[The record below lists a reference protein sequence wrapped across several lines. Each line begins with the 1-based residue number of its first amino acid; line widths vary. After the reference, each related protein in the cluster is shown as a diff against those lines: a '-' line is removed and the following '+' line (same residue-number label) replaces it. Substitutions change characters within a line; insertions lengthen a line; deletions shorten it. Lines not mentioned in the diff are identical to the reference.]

1 MWLTASAFR
10 SPVSEVNSPS
20 PHKRPRQ
27 DFATP
32 STGIEIK
39 IAAKSDSSTNPQA
52 NLAPDAQA
60 KTASSHSMPPFPP
73 QLKAEQTARV
83 SEPVPM
89 THPLPPHPHPN
100 SILPPTP
107 KTAEKRLPFRDTL
120 ISPARSASIEP
131 PIQSSVPTSKRPL
144 TNSAA
149 EPQEYPIKI
158 GAKALRALTSL
169 VQSSFG
175 KVDVNNWIA
184 HACFIASDLDQARR
198 ALKDDL
204 YATDQAFLTG
214 RDLEQTLSARGYTPQ
229 RVDAFITKVL
239 KVLDGIAL
247 AEQEEA
253 EDSQDAQQ
261 TIDDLDNSLHE
272 ALAKYPNETKEA
284 VESAAKLMEY
294 LVRGKEAQEKK
305 RLEVERRVKVL
316 EGMVKI
322 GEVVGGVVRFLLSE
336 SS

>member
-1 MWLTASAFR
+1 
-10 SPVSEVNSPS
+10 
-20 PHKRPRQ
+20 
-27 DFATP
+27 
-32 STGIEIK
+32 
-39 IAAKSDSSTNPQA
+39 
-52 NLAPDAQA
+52 
-60 KTASSHSMPPFPP
+60 MPPFPP
-73 QLKAEQTARV
+73 PNKAEQAARV
-83 SEPVPM
+83 PASDNGSM

-107 KTAEKRLPFRDTL
+107 KTAEKRLPFRDSH
-120 ISPARSASIEP
+120 ISPARSVSIEHAL
-131 PIQSSVPTSKRPL
+131 QSSISTSKRPL

-214 RDLEQTLSARGYTPQ
+214 RDLEQTLSARGFTPQ

-261 TIDDLDNSLHE
+261 TIDDLDKGLNG
-272 ALAKYPNETKEA
+272 ALARYPNETKEA
-284 VESAAKLMEY
+284 VENAAKLMEY

-322 GEVVGGVVRFLLSE
+322 GEVVGGVVRYLLSE
-336 SS
+336 NS